1 MLEASVINGLA
12 AAGFGT
18 GVNGSGEI
26 WEWCQENC
34 GKNARNVW
42 NEIQETAT
50 KVGRGKWDLSA
61 IVSSISEAPKMK
73 AKSAVVVEQPAPVAP
88 VVASTAARKVSTFT
102 PVIPEKDA
110 AFVPFGVY
118 SDVKEILAS
127 GEFVPTM
134 VVGESGNGKTK
145 SIVMACANQKR
156 KLVNV
161 SIDFTTTED
170 DLFGKYA
177 LIDGNTIW
185 EEGPVLVAMKTGSVL
200 LLDELD
206 RANPEILIGLNMVL
220 DGYTYLNKKT
230 GEYVKAAPGFTV
242 FATCNTKCQ
251 GDSSDRYVAAKV
263 MDEAFLERFPIL
275 LEQSYPTASAEAKI
289 LGKICSDEAFIT
301 SLVKWA
307 NVTRNTYRSG
317 AISNFITT
325 RRLTFIASKNL
336 KIARGD
342 AVKAVEYGISRF
354 DTELKE
360 SLLELFKAIHTGAY
374 EGDTPTVDTSASVE
388 DAE

>member
-1 MLEASVINGLA
+1 MLESNVLAGLRDAGLA
-12 AAGFGT
+12 DGI
-18 GVNGSGEI
+18 VGSGEI
-26 WEWCQENC
+26 WGWCQETF
-34 GKNARNVW
+34 GKDARAVW
-42 NEIQETAT
+42 NEIQETGT

-61 IVSSISEAPKMK
+61 LVSSISDAPKMK
-73 AKSAVVVEQPAPVAP
+73 TKQAVAP
-88 VVASTAARKVSTFT
+88 VVETEVVAPVVSAAARKVSTFT
-102 PVIPEKDA
+102 PVVPEKDP

-118 SDVKEILAS
+118 SDVKEILSS

-156 KLVNV
+156 KMVNV

-185 EEGPVLVAMKTGSVL
+185 EEGPVIVAMKTGSVL

-275 LEQSYPTASAEAKI
+275 LEQSYPSASAEAKI
-289 LGKICSDEAFIT
+289 LSKICSDEGFIT

-317 AISNFITT
+317 AINNFITT
-325 RRLTFIASKNL
+325 RRLAFIASKNL

-342 AVKAVEYGISRF
+342 ALKAVEYGISRF
-354 DTELKE
+354 DSELKE
-360 SLLELFKAIHTGAY
+360 SLLELFKAIHTGVY
-374 EGDTPTVDTSASVE
+374 EGDTPTVDHSASTV

>member
-1 MLEASVINGLA
+1 MARYTEEQIQAVVAFANEHGVRAAIAHFNVGDATVYAWKKKYSSTVVAPVAEVQMKSV
-12 AAGFGT
+12 
-18 GVNGSGEI
+18 VEM
-26 WEWCQENC
+26 
-34 GKNARNVW
+34 KKPV
-42 NEIQETAT
+42 
-50 KVGRGKWDLSA
+50 
-61 IVSSISEAPKMK
+61 K
-73 AKSAVVVEQPAPVAP
+73 AKIAEAVEAEIAP
-88 VVASTAARKVSTFT
+88 VVASTAARKISTFT

-118 SDVKEILAS
+118 TDVKEILAS

-289 LGKICSDEAFIT
+289 LGKICADEAFIT

-307 NVTRNTYRSG
+307 NVTRQTYRTG
-317 AISNFITT
+317 AITNFVTT
-325 RRLTFIASKNL
+325 RRLTFIAGKNL
-336 KIARGD
+336 KIARGN

-360 SLLELFKAIHTGAY
+360 SLLELFKAIHSGAY
-374 EGDTPTVDTSASVE
+374 EGETPDVSTADSI